1 MKDHK
6 QRLSC
11 RLAPSGAGVLA
22 GALLFLCLSVSAEAQ
37 TITVLHSFG
46 GGGGGS
52 MPTAGVTLDRVGN
65 LYGAAML
72 GGEVSCGCGTV
83 WEITP

>member
-1 MKDHK
+1 MFE
-6 QRLSC
+6 LS
-11 RLAPSGAGVLA
+11 PSGGGWSYTSSYFDESN
-22 GALLFLCLSVSAEAQ
+22 GAWPESSVAVDAS
-37 TITVLHSFG
+37 
-46 GGGGGS
+46 
-52 MPTAGVTLDRVGN
+52 GN